1 MSITNLIFN
10 EEKRNEFQ
18 QENADTFKSV
28 LGLGAASAL
37 LVKGYREE
45 SARSPSSRRS
55 TKIPTKLGQ
64 AGVQLKSSID
74 EAFSRRN
81 KNAEASANQFFD
93 DLIEDASSI
102 LKKTIKEA
110 NEDAPETVAEK
121 KMLKRALV
129 NEKTYLLTAVRD
141 AVRDL
146 NLAGEIGDSSVI
158 VNRINDILESEMNR
172 AGELS
177 DEIKSALQS
186 IRNNT
191 TDDIKIDQYKRF
203 RGLRDSS
210 KYFSGRQK
218 AIGVSENLVK
228 EKPVFNTLTDAIKAS
243 IAISKGMDPS
253 ASIEIP
259 QHLKSLEARLESE
272 VATLNER
279 VGKFGGQVSQFV
291 VVPEHQGELGS
302 ISAYVKG
309 RNKQISY
316 PLPILMS
323 SVKGGM
329 RKVHRGTSSL
339 NTPNVMPSF
348 MPTFSTLQKIATED
362 MSREE
367 VFSRLKAATPER
379 FVQEQFIS
387 LLQGLGGTVDDL
399 SEKDVN
405 TFTAYV
411 RSIGRNVNKGSLYR
425 DTDSPLGQALAGAL
439 KLNQTLASTQIV
451 GYGTNR
457 EMRAKELSELPIKLM
472 QKFPDIFDAPDMS
485 SVLLRQGAIPGA
497 GNMLGL
503 NVNLLKMDDQKMITP
518 FTLLRGFGFKDRGTQ
533 TLTAR
538 EAQFFGREDVISGIN
553 MPGQRGLTE
562 GNLNRSEG
570 YFGRGKHNINMLAT
584 NQNLLSVD
592 PATAKLLADAPADS
606 LGRVQGANMA
616 GILFFGEGQ
625 AFSAGIAEGQGYY
638 GGVIQTEIPLQKS
651 VLDPANMNRPE
662 YAFLRKLI
670 EDGENKKGSR
680 EFTYKGDEIEKLFK
694 IYSDERGE
702 IPLGEIDDRRVGLKK
717 YSNLKEMTVKIEEVS
732 KEGSLFKYN
741 IVAKA
746 RMEAETQKTF
756 GILGRLTSFG
766 PAISEEGVEKAI
778 NQSYQ
783 DMSADARLTGREIM
797 DVYKKGF
804 GGKMQNLI
812 VTEAKDVSKT
822 ADFLSNFMY
831 GGYRMLGGKDQDLKY
846 KYNSREDVTKAI
858 KMVDGEDALAYNR
871 KVNRTKLIDFAQTL
885 VKGLQKSGG
894 KIGTT
899 ELGLLL
905 APMEHLAGNKKLGLE
920 SGDLIEQV
928 LKPLN
933 VNYDEVQ
940 LQKVLAA
947 KIAIG
952 AGSMFSGSPPQILGR
967 NMAKFEPRHA
977 NILFTG
983 LRTFFG
989 FNTEQSVKYLND
1001 FVLRQEGIEFS
1012 GKYLPDI
1019 ATTALGFKTD
1029 LTKKRLVDDRP
1040 YQSMSK
1046 ENFDKLSVQAQKR
1059 FKSDPSKADQ
1069 FRRELIN
1076 TLDYD
1081 NPSMIELD
1089 RVVEN
1094 KDQLEKLQRIIPS
1107 GKVMLPSGRTIEGM
1121 VNYKIN
1127 KGDSIENIDSRLISN
1142 FKGLFES
1149 ISELDYDPR
1158 PERKLRAISTIVED
1172 TIQLGA
1178 DAIRRSISGS
1188 VLGSISM
1195 QGSGV
1200 ILSKDYGNVNIVKEE
1215 MDNALR
1221 QFERHKGYTIFTDQ
1235 IGMMDSLNTFM
1246 GASTKTDIIPDA
1258 LDEVSER
1265 NAGKKRVSKFKEFM
1279 FSHLGHEGERLG
1291 GLGLRNPS
1299 LGAMHLLPGIALS
1312 RFDISKEHNIASILT
1327 DKNKNFLSEV
1337 ISSGLQLENREGTL
1351 LKSDITN
1358 LSSEDI
1364 YRMERAVQES
1374 PELRAG
1380 IIERKQQE
1388 ILSSFNE
1395 DLDSF
1400 FGTNRPG
1407 SVGITS
1413 LNQDAIDKSR
1423 STIENNEKLTTKQQR
1438 SLGRSLNKLQSTI
1451 TEPDK
1456 IINSMFYNTYS
1467 NIIENFHKAP
1477 STGVGGGSFI
1487 VPTFEAD
1494 ITLTGA
1500 DGKQINQRSRL
1511 DLFYSVIG
1519 DFDADTY
1526 QFFHETKGV
1535 MSKEMI
1541 ENADPMI
1548 KNIMGASARF
1558 GIVRNL
1564 FNDAFS
1570 EMGKKLGAG
1579 NMTLEMLRA
1588 DEARKEIIFKAG
1600 VGNLDVQF
1608 KSVLMGMAENRLD
1621 IVEGASSE
1629 NIKHASY
1636 LLEEIAENA
1645 MADAAGVNTQE
1656 GGLIKAKKLPF
1667 AAEIGMLFGEGLAE
1681 MAVTGDS
1688 TSFENIFRRVI
1699 LDNSQALK
1707 EGVDISDLNLIGID
1721 SDIVKNMY
1729 SDSVRGYRIEGEKL
1743 LESIVAGGKRAYK
1756 EGLANM
1762 ASERRLGKGMASYG
1776 TKMKGETEAY
1786 FAERRSMEL
1795 GLLGDPVSGSGDRT
1809 VVDKASEALDAIT
1822 ERMSKLKAGATRSIG
1837 GKGMAGIIGAS
1848 LVGSYAIGADY
1859 STSALSGPDKF
1870 SDMKVKNQIAERAIH
1885 NSFSRQH
1892 RDPTPQSMQAPHNLY
1907 ERQILK
1913 KEMYLSKPSS
1923 ISIDGNV
1930 SNVAQGRK
1938 VLESLRSMGGNGHMS
1953 IQDNVMPRPNIADYY
1968 MRE

>member
-18 QENADTFKSV
+18 RENSDTFKSV

-37 LVKGYREE
+37 LVKGYNNEV
-45 SARSPSSRRS
+45 ANSPS
-55 TKIPTKLGQ
+55 TKKRNLIPTNLGK

-81 KNAEASANQFFD
+81 KGAEASANQFFD
-93 DLIEDASSI
+93 DLIEGASSI
-102 LKKTIKEA
+102 LQKTIKEA
-110 NEDAPETVAEK
+110 NEDTQEMAAEK

-158 VNRINDILESEMNR
+158 VNRINDMLESEMNR

-191 TDDIKIDQYKRF
+191 TTDVKIDQYKRF

-210 KYFSGRQK
+210 KHFSGRQK

-228 EKPVFNTLTDAIKAS
+228 EKPIFNTLTDAFKAS
-243 IAISKGMDPS
+243 IAISQGKDPS
-253 ASIEIP
+253 AAIEVP
-259 QHLKSLEARLESE
+259 QHLKGLEASLEAQVTS
-272 VATLNER
+272 LNER
-279 VGKFGGQVSQFV
+279 IGKFGGQVSQFV
-291 VVPEHQGELGS
+291 VVPEHHGELGS

-309 RNKQISY
+309 RNKQMSY

-329 RKVHRGTSSL
+329 RKIHRGTSSL
-339 NTPNVMPSF
+339 NTPNIMPSF
-348 MPTFSTLQKIATED
+348 MPTFSTLQEIATQD
-362 MSREE
+362 ISREK
-367 VFSRLKAATPER
+367 VFNKLKESTPER
-379 FVQEQFIS
+379 FVQEQFMA
-387 LLQGLGGTVDDL
+387 LLQGIGGTVDDV
-399 SEKDVN
+399 SEKELND
-405 TFTAYV
+405 FTAYV

-425 DTDSPLGQALAGAL
+425 NTDSPLGQALAGAL

-457 EMRAKELSELPIKLM
+457 EMKAKELSELPIKLM

-485 SVLLRQGAIPGA
+485 SVLLRQGAIPG
-497 GNMLGL
+497 GGGMLGL
-503 NVNLLKMDDQKMITP
+503 NVNLLKMDDQQMITP

-538 EAQFFGREDVISGIN
+538 EGQFFGREDIISGIR
-553 MPGQRGLTE
+553 MPGKRGLTE
-562 GNLNRSEG
+562 GNVRQEG
-570 YFGRGKHNINMLAT
+570 YFGRGKHSINILAT

-592 PATAKLLADAPADS
+592 PATAQLLKDASADS

-638 GGVIQTEIPLQKS
+638 GGLIQTEIPLQKS

-670 EDGENKKGSR
+670 EDGKNKKGSR
-680 EFTYKGDEIEKLFK
+680 EFTYKGDQITELFK
-694 IYSDERGE
+694 TYSDERGE

-717 YSNLKEMTVKIEEVS
+717 YSNLQEMTVKIEEVS

-766 PAISEEGVEKAI
+766 PAINEEGVEKAI

-783 DMSADARLTGREIM
+783 DMDAKARLSGREIM

-804 GGKMQNLI
+804 GGKMRNLI

-831 GGYRMLGGKDQDLKY
+831 GGYRMLGGNDQALKY
-846 KYNSREDVTKAI
+846 KYNSREDVVKAI
-858 KMVDGEDALAYNR
+858 QMVEGEDAIAYNR
-871 KVNRTKLIDFAQTL
+871 KVNRTKLIDFAQSL
-885 VKGLQKSGG
+885 VRGLQDSGQ
-894 KIGTT
+894 KVSTT

-920 SGDLIEQV
+920 SGDLVEQV

-933 VNYDEVQ
+933 INFDEAQ
-940 LQKVLAA
+940 LEKVLAA
-947 KIAIG
+947 KVAIG
-952 AGSMFSGSPPQILGR
+952 AGSMFSGSAPQILGR

-1029 LTKKRLVDDRP
+1029 LSKKRIVDDRP

-1046 ENFDKLSVQAQKR
+1046 ETFDSLAVQAQTR
-1059 FKSDPSKADQ
+1059 FKSDPTKADQ
-1069 FRRELIN
+1069 FRRKLIE
-1076 TLDYD
+1076 TLDYE

-1089 RVVEN
+1089 RVVKS

-1127 KGDSIENIDSRLISN
+1127 KGDSIENIDSRLLGN
-1142 FKGLFES
+1142 FKGLFEN
-1149 ISELDYDPR
+1149 ISELDFDPK
-1158 PERKLRAISTIVED
+1158 PERKLRAISNIVDD

-1178 DAIRRSISGS
+1178 DAMRRSISGS

-1200 ILSKDYGNVNIVKEE
+1200 VLSKNYGNVNIVKEE

-1221 QFERHKGYTIFTDQ
+1221 QFERHKGYTIFSNQ

-1258 LDEVSER
+1258 LDEVVEK

-1279 FSHLGHEGERLG
+1279 FSHLGYEGERLG
-1291 GLGLRNPS
+1291 GLGLRNPTI
-1299 LGAMHLLPGIALS
+1299 GATHLLPGIALS
-1312 RFDISKEHNIASILT
+1312 RFDVSKEHNIASILT
-1327 DKNKNFLSEV
+1327 DKNKEFLSGV
-1337 ISSGLQLENREGTL
+1337 ISGGLQLKNKEGVL
-1351 LKSDITN
+1351 LNGDINN
-1358 LSSEDI
+1358 LSSEDV

-1374 PELRAG
+1374 PELKASVIQR
-1380 IIERKQQE
+1380 RQQE
-1388 ILSSFNE
+1388 VLGSFNQE
-1395 DLDSF
+1395 VDSF

-1407 SVGITS
+1407 SIPITS

-1423 STIENNEKLTTKQQR
+1423 AAIEASDTLSSNQQSSLTK
-1438 SLGRSLNKLQSTI
+1438 SLSKLQSTI
-1451 TEPDK
+1451 SEPDK
-1456 IINSMFYNTYS
+1456 IVNSMFYNTYN

-1477 STGVGGGSFI
+1477 STGVGGGEFI
-1487 VPTFEAD
+1487 IPTFEAD

-1500 DGKQINQRSRL
+1500 DGKQIIQRSRL
-1511 DLFYSVIG
+1511 DLFYSAIG

-1535 MSKEMI
+1535 MNKEMLD
-1541 ENADPMI
+1541 NAEPMI
-1548 KNIMGASARF
+1548 KNMMGASARF

-1564 FNDAFS
+1564 FSDAFS

-1621 IVEGASSE
+1621 LVEGVSSE
-1629 NIKHASY
+1629 NIRHASY
-1636 LLEEIAENA
+1636 MLEELAEEA

-1656 GGLIKAKKLPF
+1656 MGLIKAKKLPF
-1667 AAEIGMLFGEGLAE
+1667 AAEIGKLFGEGLAE
-1681 MAVTGDS
+1681 MAVTGES
-1688 TSFENIFRRVI
+1688 GTFENVFRRVI
-1699 LDNSQALK
+1699 LDNSQALR
-1707 EGVDISDLNLIGID
+1707 EGVDISELKLIGID

-1729 SDSVRGYRIEGEKL
+1729 SDSVQGYRIEGEKL
-1743 LESIVAGGKRAYK
+1743 LEAIVAGGKRAHK

-1762 ASERRLGKGMASYG
+1762 ASERKLGKGMASYG
-1776 TKMKGETEAY
+1776 TRMKGESEAY

-1795 GLLGDPVSGSGDRT
+1795 GLVGEPPSGAGSRS

-1822 ERMSKLKAGATRSIG
+1822 DRMSKMKAGATRSVG

-1848 LVGSYAIGADY
+1848 LVASYAIGGTH
-1859 STSALSGPDKF
+1859 SSSALSGPDKF
-1870 SDMKVKNQIAERAIH
+1870 SDMKIKNQISERAIH
-1885 NSFSRQH
+1885 NSFSREH
-1892 RDPTPQSMQAPHNLY
+1892 RSPSPQSMQAPHNIY

-1923 ISIDGNV
+1923 VSIGGNV
-1930 SNVAQGRK
+1930 NNVTQGRK
-1938 VLESLRSMGGNGHMS
+1938 VLESVRSMGGKGHMS